1 MIMRSLSVKQFTVL
15 LLTTSKENI
24 KREDK
29 IDFNKYI
36 TEHITDI
43 LGEDSIQKGYL
54 KKFQK
59 NFVALD
65 MKMNEL
71 IADKPEVMQDPV
83 FLLGIFDWSINQLFT
98 VNQVGLTL
106 STDVSRYKASFIQLI
121 EENR

>member
-1 MIMRSLSVKQFTVL
+1 MK
-15 LLTTSKENI
+15 K
-24 KREDK
+24 K

-36 TEHITDI
+36 TEHITYI

-59 NFVALD
+59 NFAALD

-71 IADKPEVMQDPV
+71 IADKPEVMADPI

>member
-1 MIMRSLSVKQFTVL
+1 MK
-15 LLTTSKENI
+15 K
-24 KREDK
+24 K

-59 NFVALD
+59 NFAALD

-71 IADKPEVMQDPV
+71 IAKLWQTRSSCLESSTGP
-83 FLLGIFDWSINQLFT
+83 SISCL
-98 VNQVGLTL
+98 
-106 STDVSRYKASFIQLI
+106 R
-121 EENR
+121 

>member
-1 MIMRSLSVKQFTVL
+1 MK
-15 LLTTSKENI
+15 K
-24 KREDK
+24 K

-59 NFVALD
+59 NFAALD

-71 IADKPEVMQDPV
+71 IADKPEVLQDPV
-83 FLLGIFDWSINQLFT
+83 FLLGIFDWSINQ
-98 VNQVGLTL
+98 VGLTL
-106 STDVSRYKASFIQLI
+106 TTDVSRYKASFIKLI

>member
-1 MIMRSLSVKQFTVL
+1 MK
-15 LLTTSKENI
+15 K
-24 KREDK
+24 K

-59 NFVALD
+59 NFAALD

-71 IADKPEVMQDPV
+71 IGGQAGSYGRPDLPAWNLRLVHQSVVYGESGRTD
-83 FLLGIFDWSINQLFT
+83 T
-98 VNQVGLTL
+98 VNGCIPLQSIFHPV
-106 STDVSRYKASFIQLI
+106 D
-121 EENR
+121 